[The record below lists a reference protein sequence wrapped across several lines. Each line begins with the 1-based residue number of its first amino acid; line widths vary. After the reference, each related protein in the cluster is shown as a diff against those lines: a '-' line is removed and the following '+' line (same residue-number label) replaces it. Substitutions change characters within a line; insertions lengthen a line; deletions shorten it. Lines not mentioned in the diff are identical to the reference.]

1 MQTLN
6 VGIIGWGRMGKI
18 RAEAT
23 KNCGHQ
29 LTAVLDTDDQR
40 LAEIK
45 EQFPK
50 TRTYTNLKDLPVD
63 NVDVI
68 FICSPPCFHLA
79 HIAFA
84 IEHHLPF
91 LIEKPLSVNAGGLL
105 GLQNTIKE
113 KGLINAVGYMNRYR
127 PSILHI
133 KGGAF
138 LGISSYWINKMYQ
151 VPWWGNVQESGGPL
165 NEQATHL
172 LDLNRYIMGEVKEVY
187 ATSSDN
193 SLDFAT
199 TISIALKF
207 ENGAVGNI
215 LYSCDAA
222 TKSIGLDLYTS
233 ENKINLSGWDFNL
246 IGPADIALSAL
257 SAQEIFDL
265 EAGSFFNAV
274 INNDPSLILSD
285 TTDAIKTQTLVDAVN
300 LSLNANAPISLKTI
314 KNEIL
319 I

>member
-1 MQTLN
+1 MRTLN

-29 LTAVLDTDDQR
+29 LTAVLDTDGQR

-45 EQFPK
+45 EQLPK
-50 TRTYTNLKDLPVD
+50 AQTCTNLEDLPVD
-63 NVDVI
+63 NIEVI
-68 FICSPPCFHLA
+68 FICSPPCFHLS

-91 LIEKPLSVNAGGLL
+91 LIEKPLSVNADGLL
-105 GLQNTIKE
+105 DLQNKIKDQ
-113 KGLINAVGYMNRYR
+113 GLINAVGYMNRYR
-127 PSILHI
+127 PSIQHV
-133 KGGAF
+133 KGGSF

-151 VPWWGNVQESGGPL
+151 VPWWDNVQQSGGPL

-193 SLDFAT
+193 SLNFAT

-207 ENGAVGNI
+207 ESGAVGNI

-222 TKSIGLDLYTS
+222 TKNIGLDLYTS

-246 IGPADIALSAL
+246 IEPADTALPVL
-257 SAQEIFDL
+257 SAQEIFNK
-265 EAGSFFNAV
+265 ETGNFFNAI
-274 INNDPSLILSD
+274 INNDQSLILSD
-285 TTDAIKTQTLVDAVN
+285 ITDAIKTQTLIDAVN
-300 LSLNANAPISLKTI
+300 LSLNANAPVSLKTI